1 MKELR
6 EFIRYSLES
15 GSYKS
20 AFVEIEGMTA
30 LNGIISDLSTG
41 GFSFVIDMKSIRDS
55 EFNLEKFFFV
65 RINFKKFSVNAEVE
79 KRWSFLK
86 NADNDKAFIAGVA
99 FKVISNEDRLRLNEI
114 IENIR
119 SESSLHILKK
129 NFK

>member
-41 GFSFVIDMKSIRDS
+41 GFSFVIDMKSIMDS

-86 NADNDKAFIAGVA
+86 NADNDKVFIAGVA

>member
-41 GFSFVIDMKSIRDS
+41 GFSFVIDMKSIMDS

-119 SESSLHILKK
+119 SESSLHILK